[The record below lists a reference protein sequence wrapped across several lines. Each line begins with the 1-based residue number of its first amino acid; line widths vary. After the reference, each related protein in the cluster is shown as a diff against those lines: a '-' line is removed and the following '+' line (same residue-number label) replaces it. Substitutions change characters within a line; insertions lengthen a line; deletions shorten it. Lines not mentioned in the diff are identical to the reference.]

1 MGRAPCCTKVGLNK
15 GAWSAEEDSL
25 LGKYIQTHGEGN
37 WRSLPKKAGLRR
49 CGKSCRLRWL
59 NYLRPCIKRG
69 NITTDEEELII
80 RMHALL
86 GNRWSIIAGRV
97 PGRTD
102 NEIKNYW
109 NTNLSKKLA
118 VRGIDPKTHK
128 KVTMD
133 GTNRVN
139 SDRFNQRKGE
149 KIYDSPQRPRQPE
162 RNVARAG
169 QSTGLVI
176 PNVHNLK
183 ADLKAQYIARIRE
196 FKSSN
201 TISSS
206 SPINVQIESK
216 SRELST
222 ADPIFRC
229 SSASEKTRETTHPDF
244 MEPHP
249 VASSDAG
256 KQTDDSTVYC
266 GSDSAASCS
275 LIDHFSNEDDH
286 HYLSM
291 EGNSNEC
298 YSQTLTEDYG
308 SLKPSTPHAESEPI
322 CDSRERDNDSHVQKH
337 DQFPEY
343 DVFSFFDVRNA
354 ENEICCSADQWV
366 HEQEAEFMQQKDQEM
381 PQLGSWDKQIDDQE
395 KENFESHVNNDVT
408 AMSWEASFWF

>member
-1 MGRAPCCTKVGLNK
+1 MGRAPCCSKVGLNK

-25 LGKYIQTHGEGN
+25 LGKYIQTHGEGD

-128 KVTMD
+128 KMTTE

-149 KIYDSPQRPRQPE
+149 KIYDSPKE
-162 RNVARAG
+162 RNVGRAG

-183 ADLKAQYIARIRE
+183 ADLKGQYIARIRE
-196 FKSSN
+196 LKSSN
-201 TISSS
+201 TAISSS
-206 SPINVQIESK
+206 SPINTQIEPK
-216 SRELST
+216 SRELT

-229 SSASEKTRETTHPDF
+229 SSASEKTREITTHPDF
-244 MEPHP
+244 MEPQP

-266 GSDSAASCS
+266 SSDSAGSCS
-275 LIDHFSNEDDH
+275 LIEPFSNEDHDH

-298 YSQTLTEDYG
+298 YSQTLAEDYG
-308 SLKPSTPHAESEPI
+308 SLKPSTPHTESEPI
-322 CDSRERDNDSHVQKH
+322 CDSRERDNGCSHVMQKH

-366 HEQEAEFMQQKDQEM
+366 HEQETEFMQQKDQEI
-381 PQLGSWDKQIDDQE
+381 PQLHNWDKQIDDQG
-395 KENFESHVNNDVT
+395 KDNFESHVNNDVT

>member
-1 MGRAPCCTKVGLNK
+1 MGRAPCCAKVGLNK

-69 NITTDEEELII
+69 NITADEEELII

-128 KVTMD
+128 KVTTD
-133 GTNRVN
+133 SINRA
-139 SDRFNQRKGE
+139 SDRFNQRKGG
-149 KIYDSPQRPRQPE
+149 KLYDCSQRSQRLE
-162 RNVARAG
+162 RNVVRAG

-183 ADLKAQYIARIRE
+183 ADLKGQYIAGPRE
-196 FKSSN
+196 IQSSN
-201 TISSS
+201 SIRSS
-206 SPINVQIESK
+206 SPINTPIQPK
-216 SRELST
+216 SN
-222 ADPIFRC
+222 DFIM
-229 SSASEKTRETTHPDF
+229 HPQ
-244 MEPHP
+244 P
-249 VASSDAG
+249 VVSSDAG

-266 GSDSAASCS
+266 SSDSAASCA
-275 LIDHFSNEDDH
+275 LIDHLSSEDDDQ
-286 HYLSM
+286 YLSL

-298 YSQTLTEDYG
+298 YSHTVAEESGTLKSSNPQT
-308 SLKPSTPHAESEPI
+308 HSEAI
-322 CDSRERDNDSHVQKH
+322 CDSRERDNGGPVQKH

-354 ENEICCSADQWV
+354 ENEICCNDDQWV
-366 HEQEAEFMQQKDQEM
+366 HEQEM
-381 PQLGSWDKQIDDQE
+381 PQLHSWDNQIDDQG
-395 KENFESHVNNDVT
+395 KEHFGSHVNNDVT